1 MNRVKMR
8 TIRWKVKIH
17 KKIKKK
23 RKRRKE
29 EDKIGNEEIQ
39 FMIKMVSNDLV
50 MCIRNAQ

>member
-23 RKRRKE
+23 KKE
-29 EDKIGNEEIQ
+29 EDIIGNEEIQ
-39 FMIKMVSNDLV
+39 LMIKVVSNDLV

>member
-23 RKRRKE
+23 KE
-29 EDKIGNEEIQ
+29 EDIIGNEEIQ
-39 FMIKMVSNDLV
+39 LMIKVVSNDLV
-50 MCIRNAQ
+50 MCIRNA

>member
-8 TIRWKVKIH
+8 TIRWKVQTH

-23 RKRRKE
+23 K
-29 EDKIGNEEIQ
+29 DIIGNEEIQ
-39 FMIKMVSNDLV
+39 LMIKVVSNDLV